1 MQCLAILSHYHTI
14 DIGLVLSHVN
24 SESSVVSET
33 ISCAPTISHSTS
45 LSTQQSL
52 QPAARAFKA
61 CMCDLDKLHPSQLAL
76 TLFSNDLIDDTY
88 FESIQE
94 SMRST
99 TKDEMVIRSEILWKM
114 YSALKADTSLYTPL
128 HKVLL
133 KLNPDIAGK
142 FASEMSMPPY

>member
-1 MQCLAILSHYHTI
+1 MIQWLSHHRTI
-14 DIGLVLSHVN
+14 DIGLVLSRVD
-24 SESSVVSET
+24 SKTSTVSET
-33 ISCAPTISHSTS
+33 ISYGSTASKHAS

-52 QPAARAFKA
+52 QPAAHAFKA

-76 TLFSNDLIDDTY
+76 NLVSSNLIDDAD

-94 SMRST
+94 SMRSA

-114 YSALKADTSLYTPL
+114 YSALKADASLYTPL

-133 KLNPDIAGK
+133 KLNPESAGK
-142 FASEMSMPPY
+142 FASEMSM